1 MSKIQLINVP
11 NELGAGTRGAS
22 LGYRALQI
30 AALNK
35 KSLFFNRFE
44 TKQVKEFNEVLF
56 SPSKHSN
63 AKYIDQIKGL
73 HEGIE
78 EAVKGTIEDQKFP
91 LVIAGDHSN
100 AAGTIKGIKQQY
112 PDKRLGV
119 IWIDAHADL
128 HTPYTTPSG
137 NVHGM
142 PLGISL
148 GLKAPLSPR
157 NELSE
162 AEESLWNELIGTSPN
177 IAAEDLVF
185 IGLRDTEEEEDAL
198 IKTHKI
204 KSISVTE
211 VRLNGFES
219 TCESIFNHL
228 SDIDLLYI
236 SFDVD
241 SMDCNAVSY
250 GTGTP
255 VPGGFTKQE
264 SEKLLAGLVKH
275 EKLCCLEITEINP
288 TLDEKGN
295 MMAETSLEILE
306 KTCTLIEQFHG

>member
-44 TKQVKEFNEVLF
+44 TKHVQDFNDVLF
-56 SPSKHSN
+56 SSTVHSN

-73 HEGIE
+73 HKGIE

-91 LVIAGDHSN
+91 VVIAGDHSN

-112 PDKRLGV
+112 PDKKLGV

-148 GLKAPLSPR
+148 GLEVPQSPR

-162 AEESLWNELIGTSPN
+162 AEKTLWKELIGATPS
-177 IAAEDLVF
+177 IGTEDLVF
-185 IGLRDTEEEEDAL
+185 IGLRDTEKEEDSL
-198 IKTHKI
+198 IKAHGI
-204 KSISVTE
+204 KSVSVTE
-211 VRLNGFES
+211 VRLNGFEN
-219 TCESIFNHL
+219 TCQTIFNYL
-228 SDIDLLYI
+228 SHIDLLYI

-264 SEKLLAGLVKH
+264 SEKLLAELVKH

-295 MMAETSLEILE
+295 KMAETSLEILE
-306 KTCTLIEQFHG
+306 KTCVLIEEFHG